1 MPKAKTKKP
10 NSNPTASAKTDPKV
24 QQILDTLQ
32 SHWEMGGK
40 ISKGKL
46 TVKEFAI
53 ENGINERTVRDRRAF
68 YKEYPPEE
76 FEEFRN
82 LRFSKS
88 KRPLDSGFIR
98 YLVTIK
104 GPVKGYGATA
114 SEARYAFAKFAA
126 DNDYSKPRLHAFIK
140 DVLAK
145 LNPGKPKAS
154 HGRKPDPPD
163 KASAIEEVAHET
175 VKWIRRCEVAIE
187 FVRAKQYPSQTLKSL
202 LLELKKWSESA
213 AELCEV
219 PKDAEAALE
228 SMRKSLEEIRALH
241 SRCIAQGKKV

>member
-1 MPKAKTKKP
+1 MPKLKPKKP
-10 NSNPTASAKTDPKV
+10 SSKPTASAKADPKV
-24 QQILDTLQ
+24 AQILDTLQ
-32 SHWEMGGK
+32 SHWDMGRK
-40 ISKGKL
+40 ISDSNLSAKEIAIKL
-46 TVKEFAI
+46 
-53 ENGINERTVRDRRAF
+53 GINERTVRERHAF
-68 YKEYPPEE
+68 YKEYPSEE
-76 FEEFRN
+76 FEKFCK

-88 KRPLDSGFIR
+88 KRPLDSGYVR

-104 GPVKGYGATA
+104 GPVKEYGDTA

-126 DNDYSKPRLHAFIK
+126 DNDYSKPRLHSFIK

-163 KASAIEEVAHET
+163 KASAIEEVAHEA

-228 SMRKSLEEIRALH
+228 SMRQSLEEIRALH